1 MRDVAL
7 MPEKSQFSTPEIRKT
22 RHALVVDDMP
32 VMAKILGRALDE
44 MGISFD
50 HVLNGEE
57 ALEAFEAGL
66 YDMVFM
72 DIMMPRM
79 GGVEATKRLRALEK
93 KAGKSPMPIIAVTT
107 KMSGPE
113 NTVYMDAGMT
123 DCIKKPVDRV
133 SLEVM
138 VNRHLTG
145 EDADVEVA
153 SGYEDVADEMEY
165 VNWDTFREYGE
176 LLKGGMIG
184 LIEDYLAAA
193 PNLMDELSDAIAA
206 GDCARVHMFASHFKS
221 ASVTFGAEKVAHLA
235 AKIEIRSGKDRLEGL
250 NQLYFDLHIAFEHP
264 KLALTKKLIILKNF

>member
-1 MRDVAL
+1 MRDTAL
-7 MPEKSQFSTPEIRKT
+7 MPEKAELSTPEIQEA

-44 MGISFD
+44 MGVSYD
-50 HVLNGEE
+50 HVMNGEE
-57 ALEAFEAGL
+57 ALEAFNTGR

-72 DIMMPRM
+72 DIMMPKM
-79 GGVEATKRLRALEK
+79 GGVEATKRLRAMEK
-93 KAGKSPMPIIAVTT
+93 KAGKSPLPIIAVTT

-113 NTVYMDAGMT
+113 NSVYMDAGMT

-145 EDADVEVA
+145 EDADVEITG
-153 SGYEDVADEMEY
+153 GYEDVSDEMEY

-184 LIEDYLAAA
+184 LIEDYLVAA
-193 PNLMDELSDAIAA
+193 PSLLDELSDAIEA
-206 GDCARVHMFASHFKS
+206 GDCARTHMFASHFKS
-221 ASVTFGAEKVAHLA
+221 ASVTFGAEKVAHIA
-235 AKIEIRSGKDRLEGL
+235 AKLEIRSGKDRLEGL
-250 NQLYFDLHIAFEHP
+250 NQLFFVFHIDLDHTFQ
-264 KLALTKKLIILKNF
+264 ALSI

>member
-7 MPEKSQFSTPEIRKT
+7 MPEESQSSSPKNQEA

-44 MGISFD
+44 MGITYD
-50 HVLNGEE
+50 HVMNGKE
-57 ALEAFEAGL
+57 ALKAFEAGC

-72 DIMMPRM
+72 DIMMPKM
-79 GGVEATKRLRALEK
+79 GGVEATKRLRAMEK
-93 KAGKSPMPIIAVTT
+93 KAGKAPLPIIAVTT

-113 NTVYMDAGMT
+113 NSVYMDAGMT

-145 EDADVEVA
+145 EDADVEIA
-153 SGYEDVADEMEY
+153 GGYEDVSDEMEY

-193 PNLMDELSDAIAA
+193 PSLLDELSDAIEA
-206 GDCARVHMFASHFKS
+206 GDCARVHMFASQFKS

-235 AKIEIRSGKDRLEGL
+235 AKVEIRSGKERLEGL
-250 NQLYFDLHIAFEHP
+250 NQLYFDLHIAYEHT
-264 KLALTKKLIILKNF
+264 KLALAKKLIILKNF